1 MKDGE
6 GDIVAKV
13 LCPGSENSYRFRDSY
28 LWLVSFNF
36 QSGGDGIAQ
45 YASLAFSND
54 RIAVVSPRIATTKR
68 GIATHCTIR
77 TRVIKQEESS
87 LYIYSNIIIRV
98 KYP

>member
-28 LWLVSFNF
+28 LWLVYFNF

-45 YASLAFSND
+45 YAS
-54 RIAVVSPRIATTKR
+54 
-68 GIATHCTIR
+68 
-77 TRVIKQEESS
+77 
-87 LYIYSNIIIRV
+87 
-98 KYP
+98 